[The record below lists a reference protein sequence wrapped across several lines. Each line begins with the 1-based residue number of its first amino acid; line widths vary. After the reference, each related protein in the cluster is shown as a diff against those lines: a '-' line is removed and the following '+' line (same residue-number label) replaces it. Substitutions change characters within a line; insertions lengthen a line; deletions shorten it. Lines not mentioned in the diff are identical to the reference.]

1 MKITNLYS
9 RSMQLF
15 KLRQLLLQSPDLSQL
30 SLRLLLQDPDL
41 DHVLAADVVVM
52 VRVDWRDSA
61 REVLMMVVVVRMGR
75 AGAKR

>member
-1 MKITNLYS
+1 
-9 RSMQLF
+9 MQLF
-15 KLRQLLLQSPDLSQL
+15 ELRQLLLQCPDLSQL

>member
-1 MKITNLYS
+1 
-9 RSMQLF
+9 MQLF

-41 DHVLAADVVVM
+41 DHVLAANVVVM

>member
-1 MKITNLYS
+1 
-9 RSMQLF
+9 MQLF
-15 KLRQLLLQSPDLSQL
+15 ELRQLLLQSPDLSQL

>member
-1 MKITNLYS
+1 
-9 RSMQLF
+9 MQLF

>member
-1 MKITNLYS
+1 
-9 RSMQLF
+9 MQLF
-15 KLRQLLLQSPDLSQL
+15 KLRQLLFKSPDLSQL
-30 SLRLLLQDPDL
+30 SFGLLFQNPDL
-41 DHVLAADVVVM
+41 DHVLAADVVVV

>member
-1 MKITNLYS
+1 MITNLNS

-15 KLRQLLLQSPDLSQL
+15 KLRQLLLKSPDLSEL

-41 DHVLAADVVVM
+41 DHVLAANVVVM

-61 REVLMMVVVVRMGR
+61 REVLMMMVVVVRMRR

>member
-1 MKITNLYS
+1 
-9 RSMQLF
+9 MQLF
-15 KLRQLLLQSPDLSQL
+15 KLRQLLLQSPDLSKL